1 MQKISKKNTL
11 FFYNFYF
18 LIFGSRN
25 FRQLQMCNL
34 NRKLI
39 THNQWFLIF
48 MNFKEKYSNNK

>member
-25 FRQLQMCNL
+25 YFRQLQMCNL
-34 NRKLI
+34 NRMLI

-48 MNFKEKYSNNK
+48 MNFKEKYK